1 MTYLLHA
8 LAAALLVGCASAP
21 IAAPTKDTSM
31 DTKVT
36 LEPLRTVAVGPHAM
50 LRYDGVA
57 DSRCPPGVQCI
68 WAGELT
74 YKFTLTAAAGNE
86 SFGLTSAKPAF
97 DSASVAGLHIALGQ
111 NPVPPVQPAN
121 APAPVPARPVNLSI
135 THK

>member
-1 MTYLLHA
+1 MTYLIHA

-21 IAAPTKDTSM
+21 AALPAKENTMESTL
-31 DTKVT
+31 T
-36 LEPLRTVAVGPHAM
+36 LEPERTVAVAPAAM

-57 DSRCPPGVQCI
+57 DSRCPPGVQCV

-74 YKFTLTAAAGNE
+74 YKFTLTAAGGNE
-86 SFGLTSAKPAF
+86 SFGLTSARPGF
-97 DSASVAGLHIALGQ
+97 DATSVAGLHIALGQ

-121 APAPVPARPVNLSI
+121 SPPAPARPVTLSI